1 MKMGK
6 KKLILIGG
14 GGHCKSCIDVIESAG
29 AFEIAGILDVKE
41 KVGGNIAGYSIIGTD
56 EELDRFAAEDYYFL
70 ITIGQ
75 IKSADIRRKIF
86 EQLIAAGKK
95 LATVIS
101 AHARVSKYSSVGA
114 GTIVMHGASINAA
127 ASVGENC
134 IINTNAN
141 VEHDC
146 RIGDH
151 IHVSTNAVLNGECKI
166 GNGSF
171 VGSNSVLVN
180 GITIG
185 ENIIIGAGTVVN
197 KSLNNPGIYTGNPCR
212 KIN

>member
-1 MKMGK
+1 MGK

-29 AFEIAGILDVKE
+29 EFEIAGILDVKE
-41 KVGGNIAGYSIIGTD
+41 KVGSNIGGYSIIATD
-56 EELDRFAAEDYYFL
+56 EELHRFPAEDYYFL

-75 IKSADIRRKIF
+75 IKSAGIRKRIF
-86 EQLIAAGKK
+86 EQLIVTKK
-95 LATVIS
+95 RLATVIS
-101 AHARVSKYSSVGA
+101 SHALVSKYSSVGA
-114 GTIVMHGASINAA
+114 GTIVMHGAKINAA
-127 ASVGENC
+127 ARVGDNC

-146 RIGDH
+146 MIGDH
-151 IHVSTNAVLNGECKI
+151 VHVSTNAVLNGECNV

-185 ENIIIGAGTVVN
+185 EAVIIGAGAVVN
-197 KSLNNPGIYTGNPCR
+197 RSLNTPGIYAGNPCR
-212 KIN
+212 KIH